1 MAEAKLKNKPV
12 RVAEK
17 SEIKRKKERITAEID
32 RLSVLFDGIDE
43 NKKKLVRSMV
53 EEVAFMT
60 VTMQD
65 LQEEIAENGT
75 TDEYK
80 NGANQYG
87 RKQSAAAL
95 NFLQFSQKKTAAM
108 KILLDQLPKTEAKRP
123 DADDFDSFVYSRDEI

>member
-95 NFLQFSQKKTAAM
+95 NFLQFSQKKAAG
-108 KILLDQLPKTEAKRP
+108 RG
-123 DADDFDSFVYSRDEI
+123 